1 MAYVLKT
8 APAIEPLTLSE
19 VKSHLRLDSGTL
31 ADNITTE
38 QSIAPG
44 AYTAAASY
52 SIKGAGINVLGYRAL
67 VNLNAGACSA
77 GGTVDAKIQEADS
90 DIEANYTDYSGG
102 GFTQVTTSN
111 DTAIQEKPYTGSK
124 EYIRVV
130 STVAGAVCKF
140 SADII
145 KEQPYSAEDDDLTA
159 LIVTAREVCEDIQ
172 NRAFITQTWEYW
184 MDEWPYGDEIR
195 IPFPP
200 LQSVTGVY
208 YYDTDNTS
216 ATMTASDYF
225 VDSKSQ
231 PGRVVLAYSKTW
243 PTTTLRPANGVFV
256 EFVAGYGDA
265 ASSVPHAVK
274 RAMLLLIGYWHGN
287 REAALAGTISKEVEF
302 SVRSLLGLR
311 RVRPA

>member
-19 VKSHLRLDSGTL
+19 VKLHLRLDSGTL

-52 SIKGAGINVLGYRAL
+52 GIAGTGVDVLGYRAL
-67 VNLNAGACSA
+67 VNLNSGANSA
-77 GGTVDAKIQEADS
+77 GGTLDGKIQES
-90 DIEANYTDYSGG
+90 DDNATYTDWTGG
-102 GFTQVTTSN
+102 SFTQVTTSN
-111 DTAIQEKPYTGSK
+111 DTAIFEKAYTGTK
-124 EYIRVV
+124 QYIKAVA
-130 STVAGAVCKF
+130 TVAGVVCKF
-140 SADII
+140 AVDII
-145 KEQPYSAEDDDLTA
+145 KEQPYSAEDSLLSA
-159 LIVTAREVCEDIQ
+159 LIVAAREYCEAFQ
-172 NRAFITQTWEYW
+172 NRAYIPQTWEYW
-184 MDEWPYGDEIR
+184 MDDFPCGDEIR
-195 IPFPP
+195 IPYPP

-243 PTTTLRPANGVFV
+243 PTTTLRPANGVYV
-256 EFVAGYGDA
+256 EFVAGYGDD
-265 ASSVPHAVK
+265 ASDVPQMV
-274 RAMLLLIGYWHGN
+274 RNAMLLLIGYWHEN
-287 REAALAGTISKEVEF
+287 REAALSGNLSKEIEF
-302 SVRSLLGLR
+302 SVRAILGLR